1 MSSSTIFDDV
11 FRTIQE
17 RHPELL
23 IPLVN
28 EIFATSYADD
38 IKVERLPEEY
48 QKLVSKI
55 VADSCSKIGEQIY
68 HFECQS
74 TTDGNMILRMAEYD
88 FMLALADFRH
98 RKQKRLK
105 FPKSCIIYLRSVQN
119 IVSEELLEIE
129 LADGRVVEYKVPVF
143 LIKDYGIDEIF
154 EKNLLILLPY
164 YIIKY
169 EKEISEIAK
178 DVDREKSLLSEYEM
192 IINRLEAVTRN
203 KQTRI
208 FRDLLQLMKKVVDY
222 LLRKEAGLKERIG
235 DVMGGKVLPLPS
247 DAIRE
252 AEEIALER
260 GMQRGMQQGITAIV
274 HLCRDFN
281 IDKKNTIDRLKTE
294 FCLTDEQAEE
304 AVIKYWE

>member
-17 RHPELL
+17 RYPALL

-28 EIFATSYADD
+28 EVFSTSYADD

-88 FMLALADFRH
+88 FMLALADYRYK
-98 RKQKRLK
+98 KQRRLK

-143 LIKDYGIDEIF
+143 WIKDYGIDEIF

-169 EKEISEIAK
+169 EKEISKIAK
-178 DVDREKSLLSEYEM
+178 DTGREKSLLSEYEM

-208 FRDLLQLMKKVVDY
+208 FKDLLQLMKKVVDY
-222 LLRKEAGLKERIG
+222 LLRKEPDLKERMG
-235 DVMGGKVLPLPS
+235 DIMGGKVLPLPS
-247 DAIRE
+247 DVIRE
-252 AEEIALER
+252 AEEIALKK
-260 GMQRGMQQGITAIV
+260 GMQQGITAIV
-274 HLCRDFN
+274 HLCRDLN
-281 IDKKNTIDRLKTE
+281 VDKKSTIDRLKTE
-294 FCLTDEQAEE
+294 FSLTDKQAEE
-304 AVIKYWE
+304 AVLKYWE